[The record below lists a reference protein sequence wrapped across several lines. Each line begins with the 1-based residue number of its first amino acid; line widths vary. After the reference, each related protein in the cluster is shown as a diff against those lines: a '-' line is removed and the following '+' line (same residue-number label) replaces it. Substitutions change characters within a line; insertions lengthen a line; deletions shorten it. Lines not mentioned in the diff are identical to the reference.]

1 MDTLSF
7 QPRSRL
13 SDQPPN
19 ARVNSAMDGY
29 RRPFDYIDF
38 IVNGKSL
45 ADIFDVD
52 QRDLVGML
60 TRERLLEPQPTD
72 RDIFNH
78 FHVTGRLFHELT
90 LDLPCRLEYRRVHI
104 YGCPECGDLY
114 CGSVTMQILE
124 TPHSVIWQRFD
135 NGREEIAPYMSPD
148 KSYSNDVLYQLW
160 LERGRDYT
168 VLDAFGL
175 SNLENDYEFMVE
187 LKYGNPA
194 LDPGGDLRRG
204 AGVEIEYPHV
214 GPFEFEKTA
223 YMTALNSLRQQVAE
237 GSR

>member
-13 SDQPPN
+13 SEQPVN

-38 IVNGKSL
+38 LVNGKSL
-45 ADIFDVD
+45 ADIFDID
-52 QRDLVGML
+52 RRDLVGML
-60 TRERLLEPQPTD
+60 TRERVLEAAPVG
-72 RDIFNH
+72 REIFNH
-78 FHVTGRLFHELT
+78 FHVAGRLFHELT
-90 LDLPCRLEYRRVHI
+90 LALPCCLEFRRVHI

-114 CGSVTMQILE
+114 CGSVTMQFLE

-148 KSYSNDVLYQLW
+148 KSYSNGNLYELW
-160 LERGRDYT
+160 LERGRDYS

-175 SNLENDYEFMVE
+175 SALENDYEFFGE
-187 LKYGNPA
+187 LKYGNPG
-194 LDPGGDLRRG
+194 LDPGADLRRG
-204 AGVEIEYPHV
+204 AAVEIEYPQI
-214 GPFEFEKTA
+214 GPFEFDRTA
-223 YMTALNSLRQQVAE
+223 YLSAFETLRRTVVADA
-237 GSR
+237 